1 MTFWAPP
8 LLLSALLCFCFVRNF
23 MSTPLYFLTNS
34 LQMPALGVKSLWFS
48 NEFTIPYGCMTDDQV
63 ALFEKMKPSSV
74 TCILA
79 KKGQTR
85 TLKKAK
91 DDLGTHLDQFHGS
104 NIVHFDSFG
113 VKIRSL
119 YTLLRTSS
127 AVDSSFWGADT
138 IPGSLKPLNR
148 DWDRDRDSAYP

>member
-1 MTFWAPP
+1 
-8 LLLSALLCFCFVRNF
+8 
-23 MSTPLYFLTNS
+23 
-34 LQMPALGVKSLWFS
+34 
-48 NEFTIPYGCMTDDQV
+48 MTDDQV

-79 KKGQTR
+79 KKGQNPTF
-85 TLKKAK
+85 KKAK

-127 AVDSSFWGADT
+127 AVQQKLLMSNSGLIFGRFF
-138 IPGSLKPLNR
+138 GGF
-148 DWDRDRDSAYP
+148 